1 VRRTTRNGVDTI
13 EHGIYLDG
21 EGIDLLLETDGTLVP
36 TLAVLHR
43 ILENAEEATLY
54 VEEVGM
60 SEMDAIKA
68 ATSAAAETLKQPAV
82 GAVEPERY
90 ADLLVVDS
98 DPLTDINVL
107 LEEPTAVYKSGDPA
121 PAAI

>member
-1 VRRTTRNGVDTI
+1 
-13 EHGIYLDG
+13 
-21 EGIDLLLETDGTLVP
+21 VP

-82 GAVEPERY
+82 GAVEPGRY
-90 ADLLVVDS
+90 AGLLVVDS

-107 LEEPTAVYKSGDPA
+107 LEEPTAVYKSGGLVSTA
-121 PAAI
+121 N